1 MVRRTQPSSPPLSR
15 KHSAACNGPPGGTQV
30 SPTPPS
36 RLCHHTGS
44 KKTTKKMVLNAT
56 ERAFFSLKSLPN
68 FLGIKL
74 SAWNKRARP
83 YASEMIS
90 TIAKSMP

>member
-56 ERAFFSLKSLPN
+56 ERAFFALNSLPN
-68 FLGIKL
+68 FFGMNL
-74 SAWNKRARP
+74 SAWNVRAKE
-83 YASEMIS
+83 YAKPMSS
-90 TIAKSMP
+90 TIAKRIP